1 MRLRQFDRRVR
12 RLEAAVARRAVHNP
26 LLILVEFPV
35 SHRGL
40 CINEHVVIDR
50 FRDTGSVV
58 WGYERI
64 TTDPNDQGGTCEPRG
79 CIKALLERFHQGC
92 HWRAISGTCRM
103 CEGTPVGAGARGDEA
118 KR

>member
-1 MRLRQFDRRVR
+1 MRLRQFDRVR

-58 WGYERI
+58 WGQERI
-64 TTDPNDQGGTCEPRG
+64 ACDLGDKGNMCEPG
-79 CIKALLERFHQGC
+79 GYIEALLEKFHQAC
-92 HWRAISGTCRM
+92 HWRTVSGTCRM
-103 CEGTPVGAGARGDEA
+103 CAGTPVAARDA
-118 KR
+118 DKRAD

>member
-1 MRLRQFDRRVR
+1 MRLRQLERRVLL
-12 RLEAAVARRAVHNP
+12 LEAAVASRAVHDL
-26 LLILVEFPV
+26 LLILVESPG
-35 SHRGL
+35 SRRELGA
-40 CINEHVVIDR
+40 NEHLVIDR

-64 TTDPNDQGGTCEPRG
+64 TTDPNDQGRTCEPRG